1 MPVFQFNRPTNPLNI
16 LGGQGIIPRV
26 GLNFGN
32 SGLGRALGSIGKF
45 FSVDNTKGHPGSA
58 GQVVGQGVRNIGN
71 LFQGRLLG
79 GDSIDA
85 ISLKKWKYQEST
97 DEAPKYHPPGF
108 TPPYA
113 FLRTKTGAR
122 AKLWKPF
129 EKYGVNIE
137 TEITRGNQPM
147 AFKNDQFEKNY
158 ILTIPGSLM
167 YRKAVLKLRD
177 LSTQKFTFGLN
188 KNDEQLRIEHSFK
201 TISDNN
207 YETHAGLQS
216 PKSLIPLSSFTSTRD
231 DNEDPTILGFDIVID
246 ELTSP
251 LFNGAIL
258 DFIGVFGY
266 ADSGSQTI
274 TELKSRVKIY
284 MKFLNQF
291 KKFFQTNSI
300 SQETPGI
307 NEIVKNHYITQI
319 TGLEKFSHVKGE
331 ESGSEGPKLFTNF
344 PTDKIELLIN
354 EDVQQNISYL
364 SYLYNLLT
372 RSRIEG
378 RRIIPQNLLRFNCR
392 IIVSEIRNY
401 NRVVKATKDIV
412 TSVGEGYETEYL
424 VLSDLISKKEYNLYE
439 CEFSFNKLTHG
450 NVINMGAN
458 LTAVAPI
465 TISFNYKFVSSEFH
479 KFEFDPK
486 STKTQSQNLDGE
498 QVESIQYFTKKRY
511 KDEFLDP
518 MQLRSIDTG
527 RALIQRPAD
536 AGLNESISSLT
547 GLSSITFQDP
557 IENQVTIDRYPR
569 LGYPLSDEDKSPL
582 GRAKLAGLANSFLGG
597 LVKNLVGNVV
607 RAGADAINREI
618 NSRFNLVNK
627 ALNER
632 LSRAGLQVSLNTI
645 NNPRNVYNPSN
656 SGNRLRDDL
665 RNAIRGFVGRSVG
678 RFFSSPVNTAE
689 ANNGYL
695 PRRQGGLIPLSI
707 YNPTGGRN
715 INRLRASRLNNPR
728 NVYTPRRVSN
738 FLNTTSPTDPRRNS
752 TRFRTAGSN
761 PFTP

>member
-1 MPVFQFNRPTNPLNI
+1 
-16 LGGQGIIPRV
+16 
-26 GLNFGN
+26 
-32 SGLGRALGSIGKF
+32 
-45 FSVDNTKGHPGSA
+45 
-58 GQVVGQGVRNIGN
+58 
-71 LFQGRLLG
+71 
-79 GDSIDA
+79 
-85 ISLKKWKYQEST
+85 
-97 DEAPKYHPPGF
+97 
-108 TPPYA
+108 
-113 FLRTKTGAR
+113 
-122 AKLWKPF
+122 
-129 EKYGVNIE
+129 
-137 TEITRGNQPM
+137 
-147 AFKNDQFEKNY
+147 
-158 ILTIPGSLM
+158 
-167 YRKAVLKLRD
+167 
-177 LSTQKFTFGLN
+177 
-188 KNDEQLRIEHSFK
+188 
-201 TISDNN
+201 
-207 YETHAGLQS
+207 
-216 PKSLIPLSSFTSTRD
+216 
-231 DNEDPTILGFDIVID
+231 
-246 ELTSP
+246 
-251 LFNGAIL
+251 
-258 DFIGVFGY
+258 
-266 ADSGSQTI
+266 
-274 TELKSRVKIY
+274 
-284 MKFLNQF
+284 
-291 KKFFQTNSI
+291 
-300 SQETPGI
+300 
-307 NEIVKNHYITQI
+307 
-319 TGLEKFSHVKGE
+319 
-331 ESGSEGPKLFTNF
+331 
-344 PTDKIELLIN
+344 
-354 EDVQQNISYL
+354 
-364 SYLYNLLT
+364 
-372 RSRIEG
+372 
-378 RRIIPQNLLRFNCR
+378 
-392 IIVSEIRNY
+392 VSEIRNY
-401 NRVVKATKDIV
+401 NRVVKETIAR
-412 TSVGEGYETEYL
+412 SVGGETQYL

-479 KFEFDPK
+479 KFEFDPE
-486 STKTQSQNLDGE
+486 STKKESQNIGGE
-498 QVESIQYFTKKRY
+498 QVESIQYFTKTRY
-511 KDEFLDP
+511 KDEFLSP
-518 MQLRSIDTG
+518 LKLSSLDTG
-527 RALIQRPAD
+527 RALIQDPGGNVTA
-536 AGLNESISSLT
+536 SIVAIKSLT

-618 NSRFNLVNK
+618 NSRFALVNK

-707 YNPTGGRN
+707 YNLTGGRN